1 MKKVEITQELC
12 RKAQMMLAGGKARE
26 VARLLG
32 VSETTVS
39 RIKAAGFDPVKYAEN
54 TDRRRI
60 IEKNTKA
67 DKAIE
72 EIREQVAGQICMDL
86 QSAEEQKP
94 EMSEQVKMMRFL
106 AGKFNEVDTTVQ
118 VTQAEILL
126 HIGKIED
133 YMAQILRKMDG

>member
-86 QSAEEQKP
+86 QTKEEPKS
-94 EMSEQVKMMRFL
+94 EMSEQVKMMRFQ
-106 AGKFNEVDTTVQ
+106 AG
-118 VTQAEILL
+118 QADKIIGQMMVNIDALL
-126 HIGKIED
+126 MKLD
-133 YMAQILRKMDG
+133 RMNDNLCQILRKMDG